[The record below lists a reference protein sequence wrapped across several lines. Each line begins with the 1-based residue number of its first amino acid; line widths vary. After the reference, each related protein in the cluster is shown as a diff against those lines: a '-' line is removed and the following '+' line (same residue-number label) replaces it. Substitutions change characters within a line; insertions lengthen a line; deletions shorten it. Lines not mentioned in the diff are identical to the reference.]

1 MESPGCVWV
10 PQDGLWDAYTDQHM
24 GSCAELCAAKHS
36 FNREDQD
43 LFAAESY
50 RRAIVRC
57 APGCQL

>member
-1 MESPGCVWV
+1 M

-57 APGCQL
+57 APGWQL